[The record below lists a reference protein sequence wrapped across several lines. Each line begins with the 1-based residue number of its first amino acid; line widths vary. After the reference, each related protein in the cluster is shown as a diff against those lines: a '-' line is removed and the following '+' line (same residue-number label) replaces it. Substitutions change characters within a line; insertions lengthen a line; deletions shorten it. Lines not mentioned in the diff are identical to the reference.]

1 MKQLIPAIIITLA
14 FFIQNTA
21 AQTYVTPVTVT
32 TLPADVEE
40 TSGLL
45 NLNGEL
51 WTHNDSGD
59 DAVLYQI
66 DPVDGDIIRTVEVV
80 DADNVD
86 WEDIT
91 HDETYIY
98 IGDIGNNDGSR
109 TDLKIYRV
117 EQSALADND
126 EVSAD
131 EISFY
136 YSDQTSFE
144 PNYHNT
150 NFDCE
155 ALVHYQGN
163 LYIFTKNWLDY
174 ETNCYVLPKTIGN
187 HEATL
192 HSTFDV
198 SCLISGATLVP
209 ASGAVALIGYTTSG
223 GSYTWVFDAFEGDD
237 FFGGE
242 SIKLIWTVLSQIE
255 GVCDAG
261 GNEIY
266 ISSEEF
272 SGFLDPTLYSLDLN
286 GFTTGTTEARD
297 VAMLVYSEGSH
308 IIVRSGSGGPLFG
321 NLSIYNVMGS
331 LVQSISLKGHSSAR
345 LPMHGRKGIYVVAF
359 EENSRTHIQKIM
371 IP

>member
-1 MKQLIPAIIITLA
+1 MKHLIPATIFVLA
-14 FFIQNTA
+14 AIVQNTV
-21 AQTYVTPVTVT
+21 AQSYVTPVTVT
-32 TLPADVEE
+32 TLPADIEE

-59 DAVLYQI
+59 DPVLYQV
-66 DPVDGDIIRTVEVV
+66 DPADGDIIRTVEVTN
-80 DADNVD
+80 ADNVD

-91 HDETYIY
+91 LDDTYIY

-117 EQSALADND
+117 EQSDLAEND
-126 EVSAD
+126 EVSAG

-155 ALVHYQGN
+155 ALMHYQGN
-163 LYIFTKNWLDY
+163 LYVFTKNWLDY

-187 HEATL
+187 HEAIL

-255 GVCDAG
+255 GVCPAG
-261 GNEIY
+261 GNDLY

-272 SGFLDPTLYSLDLN
+272 SGFLDPTLYSLDLS

-297 VAMLVYSEGSH
+297 TPLLVYSEGIN
-308 IIVRSGSGGPLFG
+308 IIVRAGSGDPLFG
-321 NLSIYNVMGS
+321 TLSIYNVMGS
-331 LVQSISLKGHSSAR
+331 LVLKQPLNGHSSAR
-345 LPMHGRKGIYVVAF
+345 MPMDGMKGIYVIVV
-359 EENSRTHIQKIM
+359 EENSRTHVQKIM
-371 IP
+371 VP